1 MYAMFSN
8 VYILFYA
15 QGRPSSMANQN
26 LIQETEGEYR
36 NGKAVFVKG
45 VRMPH
50 VFAYSTGFEEFIDKF
65 QTRQDDVFIVGF
77 PRSGGISQRTIRLSL
92 SFS

>member
-1 MYAMFSN
+1 
-8 VYILFYA
+8 
-15 QGRPSSMANQN
+15 MASQT
-26 LIQETEGEYR
+26 IVQEIEGEYK

-50 VFAYSTGFEEFIDKF
+50 VFAYMTGFEEFIDKF

-77 PRSGGISQRTIRLSL
+77 PRSGGTTQVA
-92 SFS
+92 SFLHFLT

>member
-1 MYAMFSN
+1 
-8 VYILFYA
+8 
-15 QGRPSSMANQN
+15 MASQN

-77 PRSGGISQRTIRLSL
+77 PRSGGISQRTIRLSFKL
-92 SFS
+92 FLKLFKNNL

>member
-1 MYAMFSN
+1 MPKE
-8 VYILFYA
+8 
-15 QGRPSSMANQN
+15 QQRPPPSMASQ
-26 LIQETEGEYR
+26 IMVQEIEGEYK

-50 VFAYSTGFEEFIDKF
+50 VFAYMTGFEEFIDKF

-77 PRSGGISQRTIRLSL
+77 PRSGGTTQVA
-92 SFS
+92 SFLHFLT